1 MSVKSNFHLLLRE
14 FQFFAGDDT
23 SEDWSAA
30 TNTQNYAVGDYGH
43 KIAIADIPNKKV
55 FVVSVVKEA
64 EGAELIETIKTLAT
78 SGTATDA
85 TIKAAIGTKAA
96 YYDYIDLTKDAI
108 YLKALATNPE
118 LNNDAGN
125 FATWISSLA
134 EASRALVANPKV
146 AIVND
151 TFTASVFS
159 DNARVH
165 LYSDNEGTAQ
175 ADSFALT
182 NVDVSLGNV
191 SVDGGSSG
199 NDSISVADTA
209 EAKMSATT
217 KGLFV
222 NLTGT
227 AYSNGSG
234 VNIDAYT
241 AKFTT
246 SSGTATVGLTSIESV
261 NGTKFDDYL
270 VGSSATNFFDPGAGN
285 DTVLGNS
292 DPATFH
298 GGNLSYKDRVS
309 YWNDA
314 GKGIVAVASA
324 TTNTAGNAIPMI
336 TVTDSTN
343 GTDKLYNISYVVG
356 SALADTYTG
365 AIKNASTNPYNT
377 EFSGMAGA
385 DIINGNS
392 STRVS
397 YSFDPGAVT
406 VNLSAAAIK
415 DANGVLVAGGT
426 ALDGFGYVDK
436 LSKVFGVRGSEF
448 SDLINLSNA
457 AEVATGEGGDDKIYG
472 NGGNDDLWG
481 NAGND
486 LIVGGAG
493 VDVMVGRS
501 FSYTA
506 SSATLPT
513 GDTDVFKFN
522 NVADASGTTIKT
534 TANASV
540 GDIIL
545 DFEVDADVI
554 DLSAI
559 DASAKARGNQS
570 FKIDDNSTTTFT
582 KTAGQLIFNDATLTL
597 AYGTSGTNKHP
608 FQSDF
613 AKASSTTAND
623 TQSGLLVQG
632 DIQGDGKA
640 DFSIFLVGV
649 DSSAISAYDF
659 ML

>member
-1 MSVKSNFHLLLRE
+1 MSVKSNFHFLFRE

-23 SEDWSAA
+23 SENWSVAA
-30 TNTQNYAVGDYGH
+30 NTQNYAVGDYGH
-43 KIAIADIPNKKV
+43 KIAIADIYNKKV
-55 FVVSVVKEA
+55 FIVSVVKED
-64 EGAELIETIKTLAT
+64 EGAALIEAIKTLAT
-78 SGTATDA
+78 LGTATDT

-96 YYDYIDLTKDAI
+96 YYDYIDLTKDPI

-125 FATWISSLA
+125 LATWITSLA
-134 EASRALVANPKV
+134 EASRALLANPKV
-146 AIVND
+146 ALVND

-159 DNARVH
+159 DNARVW
-165 LYSDNEGTAQ
+165 LYSDNAGTEQ
-175 ADSFALT
+175 SDSFTLT
-182 NVDVSLGNV
+182 NLDVGRNV
-191 SVDGGSSG
+191 SVDGGASG
-199 NDSISVADTA
+199 NDTISIADTA

-222 NLTGT
+222 NLSGT
-227 AYSNGSG
+227 AYSSGS
-234 VNIDAYT
+234 VSIDAYT

-246 SSGTATVGLTSIESV
+246 SSGIATVGLTSIESV
-261 NGTKFDDYL
+261 NGTKFDDFL
-270 VGSSATNFFDPGAGN
+270 VGSTATNYFDPGAGN
-285 DTVLGNS
+285 DTIRGNS
-292 DPATFH
+292 DPATSH
-298 GGNLSYKDRVS
+298 TGNLSYKDRVS
-309 YWNDA
+309 YWNDT
-314 GKGIVAVASA
+314 GKGITAIATSGLNATGSA
-324 TTNTAGNAIPMI
+324 YIPI
-336 TVTDSTN
+336 INVVDVTGGKDA
-343 GTDKLYNISYVVG
+343 LYNISYVVG
-356 SALADTYTG
+356 SIYADTYTG
-365 AIKNASTNPYNT
+365 AIKNAETNPYST
-377 EFSGMAGA
+377 EFAGMAGA

-397 YSFDPGAVT
+397 YAFDQSAVT
-406 VNLSAAAIK
+406 VNLSAATIK
-415 DANGVLVAGGT
+415 DANGVLVLGGT

-436 LSKVFGVRGSEF
+436 LTKIFGVRGSEF

-506 SSATLPT
+506 SNDFLPT

-522 NVADASGTTIKT
+522 NVTDSSSNSIKT
-534 TANASV
+534 AAGANV

-545 DFEVDADVI
+545 DFEVGFDVI

-559 DASAKARGNQS
+559 DANAKARSNQS
-570 FKIDDNSTTTFT
+570 FKIDENSTTTFT

-597 AYGTSGTNKHP
+597 AYGTSGSNKHP

-613 AKASSTTAND
+613 AKASSTASD

-649 DSSAISAYDF
+649 DSSAINASDF